1 MSSSGSSFFDNL
13 RKVEAFKGLSDDD
26 IHGLTD
32 ASTITAIEGGQRIFT
47 QGDPANHAFVL
58 VSGIVAPEMVR
69 RQAVQPGDLFGEI
82 GVFATEPY
90 LRAASVEVMSPTAT
104 IIAIP
109 YAALRGFPRLLQV
122 IYDRMVVYLTDR
134 VGAAEVEHA
143 TRIGEAHA

>member
-1 MSSSGSSFFDNL
+1 MSSSALFEIL

-26 IHGLTD
+26 IRGLAD
-32 ASTITAIEGGQRIFT
+32 VSTITTIEGGQRIFA

-69 RQAVQPGDLFGEI
+69 RSAVQPGDLFGEI

-90 LRAASVEVMSPTAT
+90 HRAASVEVMSPTAT

-109 YAALRGFPRLLQV
+109 YANLGGCGQLRQV

-143 TRIGEAHA
+143 TRVGEAHA